1 MVRIALVGCGAVAE
15 MAYLPAL
22 MRRQDAKLTVVADP
36 SVERSALLA
45 HLTGAKKTSDVM
57 TETGLFDAA
66 ILALPH
72 HLHGPASI
80 SLLAAGKHVLVE
92 KPMALSL
99 GECDQ
104 MIRAEKKSRATL
116 AIGHM
121 RRFVPAI
128 RLAREFIANRNIGK
142 ILDVQIREGSIYGW
156 PAVSD
161 SFFQKKKAGGGVLFD
176 LGSHILDTASW
187 LFGPL
192 TPLQCNH
199 DGMGG
204 VEADCQALL
213 CSLDGFKID
222 VSMSRLRNLG
232 ASWKIQGDQGW
243 IEFSPVNSKGNFQLE
258 NGLAHSGQ
266 IGLPEDCGTSIYEQ
280 LFDRQIGSWLES
292 IQQAHSPFCTAEDG
306 RRVISLIEELYR
318 MAETSLPAWES
329 VPEFGPS
336 RGEGQ

>member
-1 MVRIALVGCGAVAE
+1 MLRIALVGCGAVAE

-22 MRRQDAKLTVVADP
+22 MRRQDSKLTVVADP
-36 SVERSALLA
+36 AEQRSALLA
-45 HLTGAKKTSDVM
+45 RLTGAKKTADVM
-57 TETGLFDAA
+57 TETDLFDAA

-72 HLHGPASI
+72 YLHGPASI

-99 GECDQ
+99 SECNQ
-104 MIRAEKKSRATL
+104 MIRAEKKSGATL

-128 RLAREFIANRNIGK
+128 RLAREFIANRNIGRVLK
-142 ILDVQIREGSIYGW
+142 VQIREGSIYGW

-192 TPLQCNH
+192 APVECNH

-213 CSLDGFKID
+213 RSSEGFEID
-222 VSMSRLRNLG
+222 VSMSRIRDLG
-232 ASWKIQGDQGW
+232 ASWKIEGDRGW
-243 IEFSPVNSKGNFQLE
+243 IEFSPVNSKISFQLE
-258 NGLAHSGQ
+258 NGFTHRGQ
-266 IGLPEDCGTSIYEQ
+266 IGLLRSCDTSIYEQ
-280 LFDRQIGSWLES
+280 LFDQQIESWIDSIRQA
-292 IQQAHSPFCTAEDG
+292 QPTFCTSEDG

-318 MAETSLPAWES
+318 MANASLPCWES
-329 VPEFGPS
+329 VPELGPS
-336 RGEGQ
+336 WRG